1 MKLIIIK
8 NIILVST
15 YFLFP
20 LIDPLLLPM
29 NVATRPLMG
38 SSKGIYYVKKYINK
52 MKENHE
58 KIYVLKCDI
67 SKYFYS
73 IDQEILINKLT
84 KLIKDERI
92 FNMLMKKFKGQ
103 LKVRLNE
110 LKN

>member
-1 MKLIIIK
+1 
-8 NIILVST
+8 
-15 YFLFP
+15 
-20 LIDPLLLPM
+20 
-29 NVATRPLMG
+29 MG

-92 FNMLMKKFKGQ
+92 FNMLKEIILSIVMLMKKFKGQ